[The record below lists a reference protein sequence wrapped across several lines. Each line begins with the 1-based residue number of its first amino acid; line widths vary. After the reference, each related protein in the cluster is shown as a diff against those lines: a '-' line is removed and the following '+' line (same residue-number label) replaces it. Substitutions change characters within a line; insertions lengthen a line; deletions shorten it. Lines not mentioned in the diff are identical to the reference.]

1 MFSFLSLESDTCSAR
16 YTDFEKLAKKR
27 TPVDVEY
34 GTLDVTVGGC
44 VALLPVVLVTGN
56 ATALNNARGCGC
68 HARAEDA
75 GGRAP
80 ASVSASVGT
89 AAGCDAGVR
98 DTTRWR
104 CARKG
109 RAAAEAEA
117 EAEEEEE
124 EEEDIL
130 I

>member
-1 MFSFLSLESDTCSAR
+1 MTALAGNSLLTYRPMVAGSTPG
-16 YTDFEKLAKKR
+16 

-56 ATALNNARGCGC
+56 ATPLNNARGFGC

-75 GGRAP
+75 RGRA
-80 ASVSASVGT
+80 SASASASEGA

-109 RAAAEAEA
+109 RAAAEAEN
-117 EAEEEEE
+117 EDEDEEEEK
-124 EEEDIL
+124 EEDIS